1 MAGTTYANLTT
12 DIRNYTE
19 VGDSVFTQA
28 VINRFIEDAEFRIY
42 QELPMDSSR
51 YVSEGTLAA
60 NDNTINNP
68 GKGSKGA
75 TGALFIRGVEVFN
88 STANT
93 EGNGTWLEKK
103 DQTYLSEFVDRKYG
117 PSGKIQSPTDTTNS
131 VTGFPKYYA
140 MFGGAT
146 GDSDTTSGGM
156 YIAPTPDANYKY
168 RIYYNM
174 VPLGLSSSTTSTY
187 LSKYFPN
194 GLLYACLVEAYGYLK
209 GPMDMLTLYEQKYKN
224 AIQQFAGMQL
234 GRRRRDDYTDGT
246 VRIKVNSPSP

>member
-19 VGDSVFTQA
+19 VDDGVFTQA

-42 QELPMDSSR
+42 QELPMDSNR
-51 YVSEGTLAA
+51 YVSEGTLVA
-60 NDNTINNP
+60 NDNTINAP
-68 GKGSKGA
+68 GKGSEGA
-75 TGALFIRGVEVFN
+75 TGTLFVRGIEVFN
-88 STANT
+88 STSNT

-103 DQTYLSEFVDRKYG
+103 DQSYLSEYVDRKFG
-117 PSGKIQSPTDTTNS
+117 PSGEIQAPTDTTNS

-156 YIAPTPDANYKY
+156 YLAPTPDANYMF
-168 RIYYNM
+168 RIYYNKI
-174 VPLGLSSSTTSTY
+174 PLGLSSSTTSTY

-209 GPMDMLTLYEQKYKN
+209 GPMDMLTLYENKYKN
-224 AIQQFAGMQL
+224 AITQFAGMQL

-246 VRIKVNSPSP
+246 VRIPVKSPSP